1 VCALQEHEGEI
12 AAEFRTVPQ
21 TSALSISGVVSLD
34 ALVLDDPSRST
45 NQLAWW
51 PRTACDWR
59 AAPVSSTRDRCS
71 GQAHSEVMVFVR
83 PGRGAARGRRT
94 LPALTV
100 QGVVEIVLTERLLK
114 E

>member
-1 VCALQEHEGEI
+1 MSIRVSTAIPQHAGGRLQQMV
-12 AAEFRTVPQ
+12 AANGLR
-21 TSALSISGVVSLD
+21 
-34 ALVLDDPSRST
+34 
-45 NQLAWW
+45 LA
-51 PRTACDWR
+51 

-71 GQAHSEVMVFVR
+71 GQAHSEVMVFVG